1 MHRVPKRY
9 HGAGSQSGTP
19 VSEPSI
25 DRKLLSRE
33 SDSVAERRKSAALHG
48 KEHPSTWRSLLA
60 HRGRE
65 EKDCWRRTQH
75 KRSSLCDTIL
85 DGMTAEGRNLLG
97 LAEVAELL
105 GTTRRNAIR
114 LTGLPDFPEPIVR
127 LRATRVWKRA
137 DVARWA
143 KRRKPDGRRK
153 R

>member
-1 MHRVPKRY
+1 
-9 HGAGSQSGTP
+9 
-19 VSEPSI
+19 
-25 DRKLLSRE
+25 
-33 SDSVAERRKSAALHG
+33 
-48 KEHPSTWRSLLA
+48 
-60 HRGRE
+60 
-65 EKDCWRRTQH
+65 
-75 KRSSLCDTIL
+75 
-85 DGMTAEGRNLLG
+85 MTAEGRNLLG

-114 LTGLPDFPEPIVR
+114 MTGLPDFPEPVAR

>member
-1 MHRVPKRY
+1 
-9 HGAGSQSGTP
+9 
-19 VSEPSI
+19 
-25 DRKLLSRE
+25 
-33 SDSVAERRKSAALHG
+33 LHG
-48 KEHPSTWRSLLA
+48 KEHASTWRSLLA

-75 KRSSLCDTIL
+75 ERSSLCDTIL
-85 DGMTAEGRNLLG
+85 DGMAAEGRNLLG

-114 LTGLPDFPEPIVR
+114 MTGLPDFPEPVAR

>member
-1 MHRVPKRY
+1 MEELPAQREWREWQARPPRPLAVLLAS
-9 HGAGSQSGTP
+9 GA
-19 VSEPSI
+19 
-25 DRKLLSRE
+25 LE
-33 SDSVAERRKSAALHG
+33 SDGAADAAG
-48 KEHPSTWRSLLA
+48 GRPGSSKGSCFSR
-60 HRGRE
+60 RGRE

-85 DGMTAEGRNLLG
+85 DGMAAEGRNLLG

-105 GTTRRNAIR
+105 RTTRRNAIR
-114 LTGLPDFPEPIVR
+114 MTGLPDFPEPVAR

-137 DVARWA
+137 DVDRWA